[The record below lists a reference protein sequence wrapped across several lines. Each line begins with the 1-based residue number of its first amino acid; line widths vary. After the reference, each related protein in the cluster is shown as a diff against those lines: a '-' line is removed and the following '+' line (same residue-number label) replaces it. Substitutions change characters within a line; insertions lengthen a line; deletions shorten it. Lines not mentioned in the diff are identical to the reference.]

1 MLLSGWQSGTTDEV
15 SILTIAATQG
25 KAIDSSKNKTAAP
38 RPSLLQVAALMLFV
52 GVVWRIVDI
61 FLLGLGD
68 TWLNV
73 MPSKLFPLLIT
84 LAYFWRSRRAEIGS
98 MLGLSQGQLKSQI
111 VLGIIVGFGFYFFA
125 DAGGVILYS
134 VLFDPSFTIEVHM
147 VYGELVTYM
156 LLFFFVNAV
165 FEETLFRGLLQNG
178 LKTKFSTNHAI
189 LISATVFGVWHVF
202 WPIVNGFEE
211 QVLVGQLIGMM
222 FFTALLGV
230 LFGLY
235 YERFSSGITLV
246 GPITIHTIIN
256 FMSEGFKIGPE
267 PLMQGPD
274 LAFANPTIMALSLTL
289 AMFLLCILLLFV
301 IRYRMYQLE
310 SKWSSLLS
318 RLSFLTNIGGE

>member
-1 MLLSGWQSGTTDEV
+1 MLLIG
-15 SILTIAATQG
+15 IA
-25 KAIDSSKNKTAAP
+25 
-38 RPSLLQVAALMLFV
+38 
-52 GVVWRIVDI
+52 WRIVDI

-84 LAYFWRSRRAEIGS
+84 LAYFWRYRRTETS
-98 MLGLSQGQLKSQI
+98 SVLGLSQFQLRSQI
-111 VLGIIVGFGFYFFA
+111 ALGVLTGFSFYLLA
-125 DAGGVILYS
+125 DAGGAILYS
-134 VLFDPSFTIEVHM
+134 VLFDPTFTLDVHM
-147 VYGELVTYM
+147 VYGELIAYM
-156 LLFFFVNAV
+156 LVFFFVNAV

-178 LKTKFSTNHAI
+178 LKTRISANNAI

-202 WPIVNGFEE
+202 WPIINGFEE
-211 QVLVGQLIGMM
+211 QILAGQLIGMM

-235 YERFSSGITLV
+235 YERFSSGATLV

-267 PLMQGPD
+267 PLIQGPD

-289 AMFLLCILLLFV
+289 AMILLCTLFLFV
-301 IRYRMYQLE
+301 TRYKMYQLE
-310 SKWSSLLS
+310 TKWSALLS
-318 RLSFLTNIGGE
+318 RLSFLVDNVGE